1 MMHKPA
7 KWWRA
12 AAVACG
18 CLSFGL
24 VAVAAEVQPPNV
36 GGAYGDHH
44 EIELAAP
51 VLDRYTGY
59 YKLQGYVVLTVTRDG
74 QQLSS
79 QLTGQQA
86 FPVYPESTTAFFLKV
101 VNAQID
107 FISDAHGDV
116 TGLVLH
122 QNGRD
127 LAMPRIDAA
136 TAQQLAAALATKIQ
150 SQSPTPGS
158 EAAVRHLI
166 AGVVDGKPDYDEMSP
181 DLADAVR
188 KQLPQMQS
196 ANAVLGPVVSIK
208 FMGVGNQGW
217 DIYLLTH
224 EHGASQVRIALDSNG
239 IIIGALSSMGP

>member
-1 MMHKPA
+1 
-7 KWWRA
+7 
-12 AAVACG
+12 
-18 CLSFGL
+18 
-24 VAVAAEVQPPNV
+24 
-36 GGAYGDHH
+36 
-44 EIELAAP
+44 
-51 VLDRYTGY
+51 LDRYTGY
-59 YKLQGYVVLTVTRDG
+59 YKFQGYVVLAVTRDG

-107 FISDAHGDV
+107 FISDAQGGV

-166 AGVVDGKPDYDEMSP
+166 SGVADGKPDYDEMSP

-217 DIYLLTH
+217 DIYQLAH

-239 IIIGALSSMGP
+239 IIIGALPSMGP